1 MATSNINVKISATDN
16 ATAQVTAVNNSISA
30 LNVKILNLAQGLQVF
45 NLSWEIVGQKL
56 KNFATAGI
64 AANAVLE
71 SLQTKLT
78 GLISANSANVTSTG
92 EIINAQ
98 QKWQLSSEVASEA
111 LERLKSIATAT
122 GNELSSTTDAFTM
135 FYATA
140 NDQGSATDAMDAFNA
155 IALAAQVA
163 GKDMYNLVPMF
174 DSLATGT
181 VLAASEMGSFMRIV
195 GLTNEELK
203 LANQNGTL
211 FATLQQRLAEF
222 SSVAKLSAGTYE
234 MELNKLKY
242 TLTSL
247 SSEASKPV
255 FDSLKNSIAG
265 LNKFIAENKEAILSL
280 AKGLSELGEVLL
292 VAGAGF
298 LAMQSKILMATVS
311 LSAFSTTAF
320 SATGALGAM
329 TAGLTAVRAAFMRL
343 LPVAVIA
350 GLCLRATD

>member
-1 MATSNINVKISATDN
+1 MANSQINISINAQDN
-16 ATAQVTAVNNSISA
+16 ASVSINNTTNSLSRMRQNIDTVAHSLQSVVLGWDL
-30 LNVKILNLAQGLQVF
+30 LNNKIKPF
-45 NLSWEIVGQKL
+45 I
-56 KNFATAGI
+56 TAGI
-64 AANAVLE
+64 SANAVLE

-92 EIINAQ
+92 QIINAQ

-122 GNELSSTTDAFTM
+122 GNQISSTTDAFTM

-140 NDQGSATDAMDAFNA
+140 NDQGSATQAMDAFNA

-163 GKDMYNLVPMF
+163 GKDIASLVPMF

-181 VLAASEMGSFMRIV
+181 VLAGSEMGSFMKIV

-211 FATLQQRLAEF
+211 FATLQERLAEF
-222 SSVAKLSAGTYE
+222 GSVAKLSAGTYE
-234 MELNKLKY
+234 MELNKLKS

-247 SSEASKPV
+247 GSEASKPV

-265 LNKFIAENKEAILSL
+265 LNKFIAENKEAISSL
-280 AKGLSELGEVLL
+280 LAGIREMGEVLL
-292 VAGAGF
+292 VADETDE
-298 LAMQSKILMATVS
+298 LARRDY
-311 LSAFSTTAF
+311 SANY
-320 SATGALGAM
+320 
-329 TAGLTAVRAAFMRL
+329 R
-343 LPVAVIA
+343 
-350 GLCLRATD
+350 